1 MEDLNQPPVGDQKVV
16 YDDGVYYSDPKL
28 YSIAQKAKSFPLE
41 KFSNLFH
48 HVDEDRVKKAIARID
63 RQSASGPDEINVEM
77 AINHSDWLLPKHLDA
92 IHKKKYE
99 APQSRRVFIPKT
111 NGDKRPLS
119 IGNVIDRGIQGAL
132 REVLEHIYE
141 QDFLNSSFGFRP
153 KRSAHNALATLNH
166 GIRNENLKYF
176 LEVDLENFFG
186 TINHRWLMKFL
197 GHRISDKRV
206 LTVIKSWLE
215 AGIIEEGKVIKNDVG
230 AAQGGSISP
239 LLANIY
245 LHYVL
250 DIWFEKKIKPRM
262 EGRSRLI
269 RYADDFVV
277 SFENENDCT
286 EFKALLNARL
296 DQFKL
301 KINEAKTHVTKL
313 GPPKAGGRDGN
324 RRRHVS
330 LLGFKIFLANTRS
343 GNGAKIMYKTNG
355 KKISQSLTL
364 IKEKLWKMMH
374 QPVEYQARYLNSV
387 IRGHFNYFGMAG
399 NGSSLARFKNMVM
412 MLWRR
417 TLSRRSQ
424 VTKVSWDEMDRLMMQ
439 LKIVPVKIKIPY
451 EKLSSFVIV

>member
-1 MEDLNQPPVGDQKVV
+1 MA
-16 YDDGVYYSDPKL
+16 KL
-28 YSIAQKAKSFPLE
+28 L
-41 KFSNLFH
+41 SN
-48 HVDEDRVKKAIARID
+48 R
-63 RQSASGPDEINVEM
+63 
-77 AINHSDWLLPKHLDA
+77 
-92 IHKKKYE
+92 IHKRKYE

-119 IGNVIDRGIQGAL
+119 IGNVVDRGIQGAL
-132 REVLEHIYE
+132 REVLE
-141 QDFLNSSFGFRP
+141 QLFWFRP

-186 TINHRWLMKFL
+186 TIIHRWPMKFL

-262 EGRSRLI
+262 KGRSRLI

-296 DQFKL
+296 
-301 KINEAKTHVTKL
+301 
-313 GPPKAGGRDGN
+313 
-324 RRRHVS
+324 
-330 LLGFKIFLANTRS
+330 
-343 GNGAKIMYKTNG
+343 
-355 KKISQSLTL
+355 
-364 IKEKLWKMMH
+364 
-374 QPVEYQARYLNSV
+374 
-387 IRGHFNYFGMAG
+387 NYFGMPG
-399 NGSSLARFKNMVM
+399 NGSYLVRFRSMVM
-412 MLWRR
+412 KLRR
-417 TLSRRSQ
+417 RMLSRRSQ
-424 VTKVSWDEMDRLMMQ
+424 VSKVSWDEMDRLNIR
-439 LKIVPVKIKIPY
+439 LEIVPMKI
-451 EKLSSFVIV
+451 